1 MNLFTK
7 QKQTCRHR
15 KQTYGY
21 QRGKEERDKFQYITI
36 YNYIIYTLQYTKQTT
51 NKDLLYSEGNYT
63 KYFIMTSKG
72 KEPGQ

>member
-1 MNLFTK
+1 MVT
-7 QKQTCRHR
+7 R
-15 KQTYGY
+15 
-21 QRGKEERDKFQYITI
+21 EERRGGINFNILQYIITI